1 MFRRENLVGILL
13 LVLMAVIGAVMIVAI
28 VTGERP
34 EVDLPAWA
42 VWPLGAIFVGG
53 LLYGLFRQ
61 FADRRSSGGGH
72 AWPDPLTGE
81 KTMRDRLPGGRK
93 GDRTTDDDTAR

>member
-1 MFRRENLVGILL
+1 MFRRENLIGILL
-13 LVLMAVIGAVMIVAI
+13 LGLMAVVGAVMVRAI
-28 VTGERP
+28 VTGEIP
-34 EVDLPAWA
+34 TVDLPGWL

-53 LLYGLFRQ
+53 ILFGVFRQ

-81 KTMRDRLPGGRK
+81 KTLRERLPRRGRD
-93 GDRTTDDDTAR
+93 GDDEAAR

>member
-1 MFRRENLVGILL
+1 MLRRENLVGILL
-13 LVLMAVIGAVMIVAI
+13 LGLMAVIAGVLVRAI

-34 EVDLPAWA
+34 TVDLPAWA
-42 VWPLGAIFVGG
+42 VWPLGAIFIGG
-53 LLYGLFRQ
+53 ILYGIFRQ

-81 KTMRDRLPGGRK
+81 KTLRDRMPGR
-93 GDRTTDDDTAR
+93 RQDDDQR

>member
-13 LVLMAVIGAVMIVAI
+13 LGLMTVIGAVMVRAI
-28 VTGERP
+28 ITGERP
-34 EVDLPAWA
+34 TVDLPAWV
-42 VWPLGAIFVGG
+42 VWPLGAIFIGG
-53 LLYGLFRQ
+53 ILYGLFRQ

-81 KTMRDRLPGGRK
+81 KTLRDRLPGRK
-93 GDRTTDDDTAR
+93 NDNDER

>member
-13 LVLMAVIGAVMIVAI
+13 LGLMAVIAGVLVRAI

-34 EVDLPAWA
+34 TVDLPAWA
-42 VWPLGAIFVGG
+42 VWPLGALFVSGI
-53 LLYGLFRQ
+53 LYGIFRQ

-81 KTMRDRLPGGRK
+81 KTLRDRMPGR
-93 GDRTTDDDTAR
+93 RQDDDQR

>member
-13 LVLMAVIGAVMIVAI
+13 LGLMAIVAVVMIIAI

-34 EVDLPAWA
+34 TVDLPVWV
-42 VWPLGAIFVGG
+42 VWPLGAIFIGG
-53 LLYGLFRQ
+53 ILFGIFRQ

-72 AWPDPLTGE
+72 AWPDPQTGE
-81 KTMRDRLPGGRK
+81 KTLRDRIPGRGR
-93 GDRTTDDDTAR
+93 GQDSDQT

>member
-13 LVLMAVIGAVMIVAI
+13 LGLMVVIGAVMVRAI
-28 VTGERP
+28 ITGERP

-42 VWPLGAIFVGG
+42 AWPLGAIFIGG
-53 LLYGLFRQ
+53 ILYGLFRQ
-61 FADRRSSGGGH
+61 FADRRSSGRGGH

-81 KTMRDRLPGGRK
+81 RTLRDRLPGRGK
-93 GDRTTDDDTAR
+93 DDDARSG